1 MADETKVLVIEDEPE
16 TQRLLAAQ
24 LEACGY
30 RAEVASDANS
40 GLEAARKH
48 RPAAVLLDIGL
59 PGRDGYRVLER
70 LYDMPGLAQI
80 PVVVMTGREP
90 ATDASRE
97 PPAAAALELVRAV
110 DEALRRAA

>member
-24 LEACGY
+24 LEAHGY
-30 RAEVASDANS
+30 RAEVAVDANS

-70 LYDMPGLAQI
+70 LYDMPGLADI
-80 PVVVMTGREP
+80 PVVVMTGRRP
-90 ATDASRE
+90 DGPMDWAFPDLGAQ
-97 PPAAAALELVRAV
+97 ELVRVV